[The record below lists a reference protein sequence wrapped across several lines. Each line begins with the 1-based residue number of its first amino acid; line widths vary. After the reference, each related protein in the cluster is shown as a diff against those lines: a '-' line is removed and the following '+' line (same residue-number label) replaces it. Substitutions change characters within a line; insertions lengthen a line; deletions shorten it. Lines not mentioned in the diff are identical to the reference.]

1 MILLTNA
8 NPRIEIYDMR
18 LLAILDKC
26 QRLIERGDA
35 RMADLARFLGKNW
48 NQCHEWIVKRNH
60 QPNAEVALGMLE
72 FIATHDKS
80 SGEEIAY
87 EGNRLIVNGRQ
98 LTQGEYD
105 LWMENQML
113 KTMLASRIGK
123 NDEE

>member
-1 MILLTNA
+1 
-8 NPRIEIYDMR
+8 
-18 LLAILDKC
+18 
-26 QRLIERGDA
+26 
-35 RMADLARFLGKNW
+35 MADLARFLGKNW

-87 EGNRLIVNGRQ
+87 EGDRLIVNGRQ

-123 NDEE
+123 NDEG